1 VIKVNTAQR
10 HIMPRG
16 VMLNCKFKLAE
27 KDKNR
32 KKNKSVFLHQ
42 KSAQIDNADQLRNI

>member
-1 VIKVNTAQR
+1 
-10 HIMPRG
+10 MPRG
-16 VMLNCKFKLAE
+16 VMLSCKFKLAE

-42 KSAQIDNADQLRNI
+42 KSAQIDAFITFTAQKFLSLLI